1 MVLGLADGYQF
12 KLQRLLDIRE
22 KKEEEQK
29 IIFMKEMNKKNKMQK
44 DLENLQDNLERYS
57 QISNDMSTTDRKI
70 QYQYMNLLNS
80 TIDITKDNL
89 KRHEKKVEK
98 TRKDLVE
105 AQVSKKIVSILKEK
119 DKIEFTKEQNRIEQ
133 IQNDEFGLYG
143 YMRKAERR

>member
-1 MVLGLADGYQF
+1 MADGYEF

-29 IIFMKEMNKKNKMQK
+29 IIFMNEMNKKNKVEK
-44 DLENLQDNLERYS
+44 DLENLQENLERYS
-57 QISNDMSTTDRKI
+57 QISNEMSTTDRKI

-80 TIDITKDNL
+80 TIDITKDKL
-89 KRHEKKVEK
+89 KLHEKKVEK

-119 DKIEFTKEQNRIEQ
+119 DKIKFTNEQNRIEQ

-143 YMRKAERR
+143 YMRKVERR

>member
-1 MVLGLADGYQF
+1 MDDGYKF

-29 IIFMKEMNKKNKMQK
+29 IIFMNEMNKKNMVER
-44 DLENLQDNLERYS
+44 DLENLEDNLERYS

-70 QYQYMNLLNS
+70 QFQYMNLLNS
-80 TIDITKDNL
+80 TIDITKDKL
-89 KRHEKKVEK
+89 KLHEKEVEK
-98 TRKDLVE
+98 TRKMLVE

-119 DKIEFTKEQNRIEQ
+119 DKIKFTEEQNRIEQ

-143 YMRKAERR
+143 YMRQVERR